1 MPYQRILL
9 EKANYVTTLTLN
21 RPERY
26 NAMDVTFLHEFKQC
40 MDELSS
46 DDETRAIIMTGAGRS
61 FCPGLDVAAVAE
73 ASADPTSSG
82 MGTATL
88 SQPFGLA
95 QVVPMSLRA
104 CKKPIIAAVNG
115 AVAGMGLALIC
126 HCDYRIA
133 SEQATFTPA
142 FIKLGLAAELGLTY
156 ILPRLMPIPVALEFL
171 STGEKRDARWAERFG
186 LVSEVVAPEGL
197 MEAAQTLASKLVKM
211 PPLALQTL
219 KQLIYEGQETD
230 FDIQLRMEGHASRIL
245 TQTEDFKEATLAF
258 MEKRPPVFKGR

>member
-1 MPYQRILL
+1 VSYQRILL
-9 EKANYVTTLTLN
+9 EKANYITTLTLN

-46 DDETRAIIMTGAGRS
+46 DDETRAIIITGAGRS

-73 ASADPTSSG
+73 ASADPVGSG
-82 MGTATL
+82 MGLATL
-88 SQPFGLA
+88 SQPFALP
-95 QVVPMSLRA
+95 QVVPNCLRA
-104 CKKPIIAAVNG
+104 CQKPTIAAING
-115 AVAGMGLALIC
+115 AVAGLGLALIC
-126 HCDYRIA
+126 LCDYRIA
-133 SEQATFTPA
+133 SEQATFAPA
-142 FIKLGLAAELGLTY
+142 FINLGMAAELGLTY
-156 ILPRLMPIPVALEFL
+156 ILPRLIPLSAALEFL
-171 STGEKRDARWAERFG
+171 STGERREAAWAERFG
-186 LVSEVVAPEGL
+186 LVREVVPPEGL

-245 TQTEDFKEATLAF
+245 TQTEDFKEGVLSF